1 MVERGSPEIDKQKR
15 KMTTESNNE
24 IFEDDTPKGEKSFD
38 RQVSSI
44 VDWNGG
50 SSKNLLN
57 LGVKDYII
65 EQWEGEEEDEV
76 GILSFNTDNSV
87 SPAKKKSP
95 NKKILNNY
103 NLSLPRVNEEPEKDN
118 KDYSGESLNGSSD
131 SELDKYLK

>member
-1 MVERGSPEIDKQKR
+1 MVERGSPEIDKQRR

-44 VDWNGG
+44 VYWNGG

-95 NKKILNNY
+95 NKKILSNY

-118 KDYSGESLNGSSD
+118 KDYSGDSLNGSSD